1 MKPVPQPG
9 KPMLFLTSDRARIE
23 QLLSMAK
30 GFKHV
35 FLIELEARSVF
46 RHVDGV
52 YNRVVVDDVDEEGVV
67 RKRAVSPQR
76 FITHTLPT
84 AVESLAVVMFTPGIS
99 SALSP
104 PPALNPSTAVV
115 GFAPS
120 LDSVPDRWL
129 QFFDEVEELWLADR
143 EDVEQVLGMYDPRFE
158 GLTYGELLTLKAK
171 SLPSLAEMVVEADKL
186 RVKRLMAAG
195 LKPENPAHTLDTIPV
210 DPYLAHHLRK
220 HLKMGR
226 NILIIGPSGSGKTY
240 LAAAMASSM
249 NTPVYSLSA
258 AVFLQAQRSGFGEML
273 NTLRHAVNTSI
284 VLNEFDRLVD
294 AESRIKTSFLT
305 HLENVRKNAVT
316 WMACTAV
323 DADKL
328 LERNSKGEINI
339 EMVRPGRM
347 DEVIPMPPPFLRETK
362 TRLVKTLAPDLPDD
376 IVYKIVDGFDMM
388 YASDY
393 ISVITRVKN
402 DGPSVLNDFDIDG
415 EARRKKLLHLLDVLT
430 EVGNTSTYL
439 VNEIEKHLTTRWC
452 YM

>member
-1 MKPVPQPG
+1 MNPVPQPG
-9 KPMLFLTSDRARIE
+9 KPVLFLTADRARTE
-23 QLLSMAK
+23 QLLSHAK
-30 GFKHV
+30 GFKEIFFV
-35 FLIELEARSVF
+35 ELEVRSVL
-46 RHVDGV
+46 RYVDGV
-52 YNRVVVDDVDEEGVV
+52 YSRLVVDELDEERVA

-76 FITHTLPT
+76 FITRTLPT
-84 AVESLAVVMFTPGIS
+84 AVDSLVVVMFTPS
-99 SALSP
+99 MSLAPPP
-104 PPALNPSTAVV
+104 PPALSPSTAVV

-129 QFFDEVEELWLADR
+129 QFFDEVVELWLADK
-143 EDVEQVLGMYDPRFE
+143 EDIKQVLGMYDARFE

-171 SLPSLAEMVVEADKL
+171 SLPSLAEMVLEADKL

-210 DPYLAHHLRK
+210 DPYLAQHLRK
-220 HLKMGR
+220 HLTMGR
-226 NILIIGPSGSGKTY
+226 TILLVGPSGSGKTY
-240 LAAAMASSM
+240 LASAMASSM
-249 NTPVYSLSA
+249 KTPVYSLSA
-258 AVFLQAQRSGFGEML
+258 SVFLQAHRSSFGEML

-294 AESRIKTSFLT
+294 AEPRLKTSFLT
-305 HLENVRKNAVT
+305 HLETVRKNAAT

-323 DADKL
+323 DPDKL
-328 LERNSKGEINI
+328 LEKRSKGEINI

-388 YASDY
+388 YAYDY
-393 ISVITRVKN
+393 LSLITRVKN
-402 DGPSVLNDFDIDG
+402 DGASALNDFDID
-415 EARRKKLLHLLDVLT
+415 EESRRKKLLHLLDVLT